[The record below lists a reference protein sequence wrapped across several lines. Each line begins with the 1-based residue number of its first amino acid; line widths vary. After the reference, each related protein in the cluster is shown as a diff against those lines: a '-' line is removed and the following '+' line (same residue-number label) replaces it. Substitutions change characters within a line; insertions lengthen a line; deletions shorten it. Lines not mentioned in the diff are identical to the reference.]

1 MKILLR
7 ETLEWVEASYIPQI
21 CGFQTLYDTYVE
33 TDVVTVKNLVNT
45 DFLVCPTCEAT
56 FPNNRKAIEAH
67 KASVATVKRCCEC
80 HYAATSGVHPFQL
93 SYKNGQFVYARQVN
107 LSCNCGAD
115 IMSDHRLEH
124 CKYAS
129 CADET
134 TYRPR
139 TSFFKN
145 HAHAFDVMLTVGVLD
160 NDWSIV
166 SASSYNNRLIYRN
179 EHECIDAAVHNGF
192 ITSFRKYTGT
202 MFSLYGRPNNIF
214 YSVTEKKIYT
224 DDDATRTY
232 KESNEEWTNSTLEYL
247 NRIGGRRK

>member
-7 ETLEWVEASYIPQI
+7 DKLEWVEASYVPQV
-21 CGFQTLYDTYVE
+21 CGFHTFHGTYAE

-67 KASVATVKRCCEC
+67 KASVATVKRCCKC
-80 HYAATSGVHPFQL
+80 PYVTTSGAQPFQL
-93 SYKNGQFVYARQVN
+93 SYTKGQFIYTRQVN
-107 LSCNCGAD
+107 LSCGCGAD
-115 IMSDHRLEH
+115 IMSDHRLEY
-124 CKYAS
+124 CRYAQ

-139 TSFFKN
+139 TSFFKK

-160 NDWSIV
+160 DDWSIV
-166 SASSYNNRLIYRN
+166 SASVGGRFRYRN
-179 EHECIDAAVHNGF
+179 DVESLEAVVYNGF
-192 ITSFRKYTGT
+192 ITSFRKHTVG
-202 MFSLYGRPNNIF
+202 MFGFRYEKSNVF
-214 YSVTEKKIYT
+214 YSVTENKIYT
-224 DDDATRTY
+224 SDDATQTY
-232 KESNEEWTNSTLEYL
+232 KESNEDWTNSTLEYL